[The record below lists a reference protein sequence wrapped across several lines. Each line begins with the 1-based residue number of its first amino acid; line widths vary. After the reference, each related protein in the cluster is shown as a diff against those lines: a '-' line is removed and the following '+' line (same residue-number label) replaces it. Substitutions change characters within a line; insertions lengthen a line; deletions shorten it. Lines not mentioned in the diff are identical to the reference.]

1 MCQIF
6 ANALANIRK
15 HLHKAP
21 NSSDRLQKQHRE
33 KNSGSSR
40 QIKKRIYH
48 LRGQHRRDIFVTHT
62 KIGGK
67 IPLHGKRK
75 TKQNHFIY

>member
-1 MCQIF
+1 MRSRIF
-6 ANALANIRK
+6 EK

-21 NSSDRLQKQHRE
+21 NSSDRLQKQQSE

-48 LRGQHRRDIFVTHT
+48 FLEHRRDIFVTHT